1 VEGRVEDRVA
11 PEVRAAGGAVV
22 RTGPGRQVEIL
33 LAHRPG
39 HRDWTLP
46 KGKVE
51 PGEADEDC
59 ALREVAE
66 ETGFECLLGP
76 ELGETRYRDR
86 RGRDKSV
93 RYWVMTVHD
102 GSFKPNDEV
111 DEVRWVS
118 LPGAGRQL
126 SYPGDR
132 AILAALEPSL
142 RPLVFLVRHAKAGD
156 RDKWTGDDRLR
167 PLEKRGRRQADALV
181 APLAG
186 YALTRLVSSP
196 YVRCVET
203 LEPLAAHLGL
213 AIEHEPAIE
222 EGVSVEDARALF
234 GRLGPGP
241 VVLCTHGD
249 VVEALVGEGEPKKKG
264 STWLLAGRNGDIR
277 PIRYW
282 LPLA

>member
-1 VEGRVEDRVA
+1 MTISCDRARGRPRRG
-11 PEVRAAGGAVV
+11 PRRPRSGRRAGRSSA
-22 RTGPGRQVEIL
+22 TGPGRQVEVL
-33 LAHRPG
+33 LVHRPG

-93 RYWVMTVHD
+93 RYWVMTVRD

-132 AILAALEPSL
+132 AILD
-142 RPLVFLVRHAKAGD
+142 G
-156 RDKWTGDDRLR
+156 
-167 PLEKRGRRQADALV
+167 
-181 APLAG
+181 
-186 YALTRLVSSP
+186 
-196 YVRCVET
+196 
-203 LEPLAAHLGL
+203 
-213 AIEHEPAIE
+213 
-222 EGVSVEDARALF
+222 ARAVSPPARLPGAAREG
-234 GRLGPGP
+234 GRPRQ
-241 VVLCTHGD
+241 VD
-249 VVEALVGEGEPKKKG
+249 
-264 STWLLAGRNGDIR
+264 R
-277 PIRYW
+277 
-282 LPLA
+282 